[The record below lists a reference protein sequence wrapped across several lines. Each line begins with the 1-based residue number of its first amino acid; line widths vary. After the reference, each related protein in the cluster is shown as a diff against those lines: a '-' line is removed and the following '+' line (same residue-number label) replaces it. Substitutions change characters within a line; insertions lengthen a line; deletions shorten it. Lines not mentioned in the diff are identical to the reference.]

1 MARFY
6 RWLVGRDYWLVYF
19 VVYVGVM
26 IGLAIWR
33 RPDTLSRWSDVVTV
47 SIGIASGV
55 AIVLEVLGMLL
66 IKPAVERLLK
76 QGEKQERDRWVN
88 WYREAEAARKEGK
101 PVPPP
106 PAE

>member
-1 MARFY
+1 
-6 RWLVGRDYWLVYF
+6 
-19 VVYVGVM
+19 
-26 IGLAIWR
+26 
-33 RPDTLSRWSDVVTV
+33 
-47 SIGIASGV
+47 
-55 AIVLEVLGMLL
+55 MLL

-101 PVPPP
+101 PEPPP